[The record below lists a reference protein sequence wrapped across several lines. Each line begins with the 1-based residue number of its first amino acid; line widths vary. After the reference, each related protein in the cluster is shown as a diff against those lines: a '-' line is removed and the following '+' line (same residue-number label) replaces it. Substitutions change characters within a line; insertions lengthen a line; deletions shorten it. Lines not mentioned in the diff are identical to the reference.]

1 MEILLG
7 MIMLLQVLAL
17 IQLMLVYKQMLQR
30 MNRQSEKT
38 DAILQMMQERL
49 RNGDNADEST
59 KREASAEEILINTTQ
74 KAAQETL
81 INEVLSEVFS

>member
-7 MIMLLQVLAL
+7 MIILLQVLAL

-30 MNRQSEKT
+30 MNSQSEKT
-38 DAILQMMQERL
+38 DAILQMMQKRM
-49 RNGDNADEST
+49 RNGDNADES
-59 KREASAEEILINTTQ
+59 KEPEASAEEILINTTQ